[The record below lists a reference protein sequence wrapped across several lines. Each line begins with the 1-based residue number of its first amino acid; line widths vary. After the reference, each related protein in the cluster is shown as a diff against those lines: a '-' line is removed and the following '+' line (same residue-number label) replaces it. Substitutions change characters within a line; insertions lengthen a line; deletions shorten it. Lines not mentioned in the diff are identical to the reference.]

1 MVMIVVV
8 VLDLG
13 DIGAVMLE
21 RRWITS
27 GCSWSVKE
35 VDLEIIYGQE
45 ENWQTWLTK
54 SNKMA
59 QLDYEKFEIRPRN
72 MTLLIGTE
80 IFMRLT

>member
-1 MVMIVVV
+1 MVMMEVV

-35 VDLEIIYGQE
+35 VDLEIYGQE
-45 ENWQTWLTK
+45 ENWQT
-54 SNKMA
+54 
-59 QLDYEKFEIRPRN
+59 
-72 MTLLIGTE
+72 
-80 IFMRLT
+80 